1 MKSVATVCADNLT
14 SDGLIAEKL
23 FQPIK
28 LGGLELS
35 NRIAMAPMSRYF
47 CADGVPHEKVQ
58 AYYSRRALNQV
69 GLIITEATY
78 IGHPTAPSYEGVPN
92 FHGEAALAGWAKVR
106 AAVHAAG
113 GKIFPQLWHTGS
125 FRNSAMAPQ
134 PGVPGVGPSENLNAF
149 TGLAEP
155 TKAMTETEIF
165 EVIEAYAEAAQAAQR
180 LGFDG
185 VEIHGAHGYLIDE
198 FFWATSNRRTD
209 RYGGNRRERTRFAV
223 EVIEAMRSKVGPDFP
238 ISFRYSQ
245 WKQQD
250 YKAMLGET
258 PAELAEVLEPLV
270 DAGVSI
276 LHCSTR
282 RMWEPGFAA
291 ENDMTLAG
299 WTKKITGLPVIAVG
313 GVGLDRPGL
322 NVAEVAPLDVIEK
335 PLARDEFDILA
346 VGRALLADPAW
357 AVKVKQGRTDEG
369 VGYTKEQLKSL
380 F

>member
-1 MKSVATVCADNLT
+1 METAYADNL
-14 SDGLIAEKL
+14 IADQL
-23 FQPIK
+23 FRPIK
-28 LGGLELS
+28 VGKLELA

-47 CADGVPHEKVQ
+47 CADGVPQEKV
-58 AYYSRRALNQV
+58 ASYYSRRALNQV

-78 IGHPTAPSYEGVPN
+78 IGHPTAPSYEGVPH
-92 FHGEAALAGWAKVR
+92 FAGEAALAGWAKVR
-106 AAVHAAG
+106 AAVHAVG

-134 PGVPGVGPSENLNAF
+134 PGVRGVGPSENLNAF
-149 TGLAEP
+149 TGHPEP
-155 TKAMTETEIF
+155 TKAMTEKDIE
-165 EVIEAYAEAAQAAQR
+165 EVIEAYAAAAEAAQK

-198 FFWATSNRRTD
+198 FFWAATNRRTD
-209 RYGGNRRERTRFAV
+209 RYGGDRRQRSRFAV
-223 EVIEAMRSKVGPDFP
+223 EVIDAMRGRVGPDFP

-250 YKAMLGET
+250 YKVALGET
-258 PAELAEVLEPLV
+258 PAELSEVLEPLV

-282 RMWEPGFAA
+282 RIWEPGFAGHG
-291 ENDMTLAG
+291 DMTLAG
-299 WTKKITGLPVIAVG
+299 WTKKLTGLPVIAVG

-322 NVAEVAPLDVIEK
+322 NAAEVAPLDVLEK
-335 PLARDEFDILA
+335 PLSRNEFDVLA

-357 AVKVKQGRTDEG
+357 ALKIKQGRAHEG
-369 VGYTKEQLKSL
+369 VGYSKDQLKTL